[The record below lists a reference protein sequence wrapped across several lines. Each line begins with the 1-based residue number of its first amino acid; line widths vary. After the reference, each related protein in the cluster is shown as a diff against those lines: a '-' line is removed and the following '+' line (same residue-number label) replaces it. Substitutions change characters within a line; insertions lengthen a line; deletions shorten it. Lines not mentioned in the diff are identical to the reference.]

1 MLRRVLDSPSTAA
14 LKIAAAEA
22 LSAFDDPTIPTALLG
37 PWKSYSPEV
46 REKVQAVLLSQ
57 REWMVILLK
66 ALEEGKVERAT
77 IDVTVQARL
86 LEHPDPTVVQRARKY
101 FSTQTDE
108 RSKIV
113 EVHRDVLQLQGD
125 VARGKQA
132 FEKTCAKCHMPQGH
146 RARLGPDLS
155 GISSKT
161 KQELLTA
168 ILSPSA
174 AIEPRFVNYIVMTKD
189 GRMYDGILSNET
201 PGAVTLRGTSDEG
214 DVTLLRRNIAEIRA
228 STISLMPEELE
239 KSLTHQD
246 LADVIAYLQGGL

>member
-1 MLRRVLDSPSTAA
+1 
-14 LKIAAAEA
+14 LKIAAVEA
-22 LSAFDDPTIPTALLG
+22 LSAFDDPTIPTALLA
-37 PWKSYSPEV
+37 PWKSYSSEV

-57 REWMVILLK
+57 REWMASLLK
-66 ALEEGKVERAT
+66 ALEEGAVERAS

-86 LEHPDPTVVQRARKY
+86 LEHPDATVVERARKY
-101 FSTQTDE
+101 FSTQTDD
-108 RSKIV
+108 RSRIV
-113 EVHRDVLQLQGD
+113 EAHRDVLQLPGD

-132 FEKTCAKCHMPQGH
+132 FEKTCAKCHMPQ
-146 RARLGPDLS
+146 RQRTRLGPDLS

-168 ILSPSA
+168 ILNPSA
-174 AIEPRFVNYIVMTKD
+174 SIEPRFVNYIVMTKD
-189 GRMYDGILSNET
+189 GRMYDGILANET

-214 DVTLLRRNIAEIRA
+214 DATLLRRNIAEIRA

-239 KSLTHQD
+239 KSLNHQA